1 MTESFTERLQRI
13 GHNGKGKSASM
24 LVGAI
29 IPSTYTVTV
38 PKKITLQ
45 KDIGGNSIANYTV
58 KVKGDIA
65 ANERL
70 SVGLKKTAITMS
82 QRGKEDVT
90 ATARINQNNLDFDD
104 IDDIGYDIGGDV
116 AATKLTAGTWNGNV
130 EFVVNLDRLLDAG
143 LYDENFQQLAE
154 WNSDNAS
161 LATDYTASNYNA
173 ENSKSGYNA
182 VNKYSATNVVLA
194 PTSIGA
200 HSFYNCSS
208 LNSVLYDKKLS
219 SSQNESVGEVAFGN
233 CTNLTTVSLPQNIT
247 SIGRAAFTNCTSLS
261 DILMPGVSIIEQA
274 AFSGDTALKSIDLS
288 DNIADI
294 GEAAFQR
301 TGLTSVVIPDSVT
314 YVKNQVF
321 LDCSELTEVTLP
333 QYLTMYAPAF
343 DGCTKL
349 KEITYKGTTYTSKSA
364 LKAAMAQNGVTTPDR
379 QSVGDYSCDLF
390 AGTGLSD

>member
-1 MTESFTERLQRI
+1 MSI
-13 GHNGKGKSASM
+13 SGGSSSSGSSSSGSNSSGC
-24 LVGAI
+24 
-29 IPSTYTVTV
+29 PS
-38 PKKITLQ
+38 
-45 KDIGGNSIANYTV
+45 GGNYTV
-58 KVKGDIA
+58 RVKGDIA

-82 QRGKEDVT
+82 QRGKENVT
-90 ATARINQNNLDFDD
+90 ATARINQNSLDFDD

-143 LYDENFQQLAE
+143 LYDANYQQLAE

-200 HSFYNCSS
+200 YSFYNCSS

-219 SSQNESVGEVAFGN
+219 SSQNESVGNLAFSN
-233 CTNLTTVSLPQNIT
+233 CTNLTTVSLPQNIKT
-247 SIGRAAFTNCTSLS
+247 IGTGAFTNCTSLS
-261 DILMPGVSIIEQA
+261 DISMPGVSIIEQA

-294 GEAAFQR
+294 KEAAFQG

-333 QYLTMYAPAF
+333 EYLSMYAPAF
-343 DGCTKL
+343 GGCTKL

-379 QSVGDYSCDLF
+379 KSVGDYSGDLF
-390 AGTGLSD
+390 DGTGLSD

>member
-24 LVGAI
+24 LVGAT

-45 KDIGGNSIANYTV
+45 KDSGGNSTANYTV
-58 KVKGDIA
+58 RVKGDIA

-90 ATARINQNNLDFDD
+90 ATARINQNSLDF
-104 IDDIGYDIGGDV
+104 DDIGYDIGGDV

-143 LYDENFQQLAE
+143 LYDANYQQLAE

-200 HSFYNCSS
+200 YSFYNCSS

-219 SSQNESVGEVAFGN
+219 SSQNESVGNLAFSN

-247 SIGRAAFTNCTSLS
+247 SIGTGAFTNCTSLS
-261 DILMPGVSIIEQA
+261 DISMPGVSIIEQA
-274 AFSGDTALKSIDLS
+274 AFAGDTALKTIDFS
-288 DNIADI
+288 DYIADI
-294 GEAAFQR
+294 REAAFQG

-321 LDCSELTEVTLP
+321 LNCSELTEVTLP
-333 QYLTMYAPAF
+333 ENLSMYAPAF
-343 DGCTKL
+343 GGCTKL

-379 QSVGDYSCDLF
+379 QSVGDYSGDLF
-390 AGTGLSD
+390 GGTGLSD